1 VVFATARL
9 KKRGIFCTSPARI
22 NLAGQINTFVF
33 DKTGTLTEEGLSV
46 MGVRPAT
53 VSQDNIA
60 LFDEFLEDTTKLLPE
75 GNWLRSDV
83 AKEIRR

>member
-1 VVFATARL
+1 
-9 KKRGIFCTSPARI
+9 
-22 NLAGQINTFVF
+22 
-33 DKTGTLTEEGLSV
+33 V